1 MRRVLPLLSCLL
13 CCLLLPAG
21 AFAQTRLIWGEAE
34 VIGLQTL
41 KREDITSRLPFKVGA
56 PMEEKEKEILGWCD
70 KLRGSLKVL
79 ALKCSGAVEER
90 TVHLVVEV
98 IESADQSFG
107 IRPSNA
113 PAARARIA
121 PEARQLLARREYRV
135 QEMAAEGQ
143 TPSEAITPSGVIV
156 ADDPELRMFDA
167 QLRETCFGRRADYV
181 SIVLDPGSQ
190 ERREALVLLSWTGEP
205 ETTIAAI
212 HSRLLDPDPE
222 IRNLTGRLILS
233 FMSRIE
239 DPQIAHDVA
248 QSFVGQ
254 LQIPTHTDRTK
265 AVLGLAQLVAAHPEL
280 RDLIADSARAP
291 LEKLA
296 RESVLDNVG
305 GQARALIARLR
316 G

>member
-1 MRRVLPLLSCLL
+1 MRRVLPLL
-13 CCLLLPAG
+13 CCLLLPAS
-21 AFAQTRLIWGEAE
+21 AFAQARLTWGEAE
-34 VIGLQTL
+34 VIGLQKL
-41 KREDITSRLPFKVGA
+41 KREDVTSRLPFKVGA
-56 PMEEKEKEILGWCD
+56 PMAEKEKEILGWCD
-70 KLRGSLKVL
+70 KLRGSLKVI
-79 ALKCSGAVEER
+79 ALKCSGAVEDR
-90 TVHLVVEV
+90 TVHLVVEIV
-98 IESADQSFG
+98 ESADQDFG

-113 PAARARIA
+113 PTARARVT
-121 PEARQLLARREYRV
+121 PETRQLLARREYRV
-135 QEMAAEGQ
+135 QEMAAEGL
-143 TPSEAITPSGVIV
+143 TPTESITPSGVLV
-156 ADDPELRMFDA
+156 AEDPELRAFDA
-167 QLRETCFGRRADYV
+167 QLREACFGRRTDYV
-181 SIVLDPGSQ
+181 SMALDAGNQ
-190 ERREALVLLSWTGEP
+190 ERREALVLLSWAGEP

-212 HSRLLDPDPE
+212 HGRLLDPDPE

-248 QSFVGQ
+248 QSFIGQ

-305 GQARALIARLR
+305 GQARALLARLN
-316 G
+316 

>member
-1 MRRVLPLLSCLL
+1 MRRVLPLL
-13 CCLLLPAG
+13 CCLLLPAS
-21 AFAQTRLIWGEAE
+21 AFAQARLTWGEAE
-34 VIGLQTL
+34 VIGLQKL
-41 KREDITSRLPFKVGA
+41 KREDVTSRLPFKVGA
-56 PMEEKEKEILGWCD
+56 PMVEKEKEILGWCD
-70 KLRGSLKVL
+70 KLRGSLKVI
-79 ALKCSGAVEER
+79 ALKCSGAVEDR
-90 TVHLVVEV
+90 TVHLVVEIV
-98 IESADQSFG
+98 ESADQDFG

-113 PAARARIA
+113 PTARARVT
-121 PEARQLLARREYRV
+121 PETRQLLARREYRV
-135 QEMAAEGQ
+135 QEMAAEGL
-143 TPSEAITPSGVIV
+143 TPTESITPSGVLV
-156 ADDPELRMFDA
+156 AEDPELRAFDA
-167 QLRETCFGRRADYV
+167 QLREACFGRRTDYV
-181 SIVLDPGSQ
+181 SMALDAGNQ
-190 ERREALVLLSWTGEP
+190 ERREALVLLSWAGEP

-212 HSRLLDPDPE
+212 HGRLLDPDPE

-248 QSFVGQ
+248 QSFIGQ

-305 GQARALIARLR
+305 GQARALLARLN
-316 G
+316 